1 MDTMTTYIHLLRILV
16 ALIILYYCTST
27 TTTNQHQQ
35 QQQQQNQTPSDEA
48 SLFLQRLSREFIVQ
62 QLFSIKVGENK
73 KKYMINH

>member
-1 MDTMTTYIHLLRILV
+1 MTTYIHLLRILV

-35 QQQQQNQTPSDEA
+35 QQQQQQQNQTPSDEA

-62 QLFSIKVGENK
+62 QLFLKAKIRKST
-73 KKYMINH
+73 